1 MTQANE
7 AFFRREGDMLVPNA
21 CARGPWQGA
30 GLHGRVIAGL
40 LASEIE
46 RLHGD
51 ADFMPARVTVDLY
64 RAPGMVP
71 LKIETRVAR
80 ESKRIRVVD
89 ADLIS
94 EGRSAGRASIQF
106 LHHTEHPRGNPWHG
120 ETWSVPHADSLP
132 AGEPR
137 DDTMFGLWE
146 MRWVEG
152 TISSIGQRR
161 LWMRENRE
169 LVAGEL
175 HTPFGRVAVG
185 ADYASPLANMVG
197 GPGYTFINSDL
208 TFYLGRLPQGE
219 WIGFESVAHEASQGV
234 AIGHCNLYDEAGRI
248 GWASACGMA
257 QLVRPDVAAGSGQA
271 G

>member
-1 MTQANE
+1 MEQANE
-7 AFFRREGDMLVPNA
+7 PFFRREGDMLIPNA

-30 GLHGRVIAGL
+30 GLHGRVIVGL

-46 RLHGD
+46 RQQGD
-51 ADFMPARVTVDLY
+51 PDFMPMRITVDLY

-71 LKIETRVAR
+71 LHVETRRAR
-80 ESKRIRVVD
+80 DAKRIRVVD

-106 LHHTEHPRGNPWHG
+106 LRRGEQPQGNPWHG
-120 ETWSVPHADSLP
+120 ETWSVPHADTLP

-152 TISSIGQRR
+152 SITSIGQRR

-169 LVAGEL
+169 LVGGEPL
-175 HTPFGRVAVG
+175 TPFARVAVG

-219 WIGFESVAHEASQGV
+219 WIGFESVAHEASDGV

-248 GWASACGMA
+248 GWASACGLA
-257 QLVRPDVAAGSGQA
+257 QQVRGDVAAKA
-271 G
+271 